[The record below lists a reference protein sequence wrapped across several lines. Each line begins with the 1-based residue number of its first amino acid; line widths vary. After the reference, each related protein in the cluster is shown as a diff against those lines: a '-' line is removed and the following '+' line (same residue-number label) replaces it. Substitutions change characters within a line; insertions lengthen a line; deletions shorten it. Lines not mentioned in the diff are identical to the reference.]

1 MVMVVCSGGD
11 GVSEGVSDGV
21 SNGSGG
27 SGGSG
32 GNGVGDFQ
40 VQLLKSQN
48 ILRLHLV

>member
-11 GVSEGVSDGV
+11 GVSDGISDGV
-21 SNGSGG
+21 SDGSGG
-27 SGGSG
+27 SGGD
-32 GNGVGDFQ
+32 GVGDFQ

>member
-11 GVSEGVSDGV
+11 GVSD
-21 SNGSGG
+21 GSGG
-27 SGGSG
+27 D
-32 GNGVGDFQ
+32 GVGDFQ